1 MSGRWASWLMRSLPR
16 MNLTSSVMRASLL
29 AQPGIDDGLSACR
42 RAGVEHVP
50 DHLLVEPDQREHDLV
65 VGGEPADYRDSD
77 VGVVGVGDAPQLIAG
92 GLPDSLE
99 GGGFLIRLGREV
111 VECLQERDRD
121 LEELAALLFGV
132 GEPAVEL

>member
-29 AQPGIDDGLSACR
+29 AQPGIDDGLSAFR

-50 DHLLVEPDQREHDLV
+50 DHLLLEPDQRYHDLV
-65 VGGEPADYRDSD
+65 V
-77 VGVVGVGDAPQLIAG
+77 
-92 GLPDSLE
+92 
-99 GGGFLIRLGREV
+99 GREV

-121 LEELAALLFGV
+121 LEELAAMLFGV
-132 GEPAVEL
+132 GEPAVELVCPVDDHAPSMSSS